1 MSPTPIASQFANR
14 ILAAALKIGDCV
26 FTAPPPARHHTLLHA
41 LYAVAPDRI
50 VQPVEQGF
58 MDVHASFV
66 DRREAW
72 TIAEAAD
79 QIIPRQH
86 QRAGYL
92 FSEDLW

>member
-1 MSPTPIASQFANR
+1 M
-14 ILAAALKIGDCV
+14 
-26 FTAPPPARHHTLLHA
+26 
-41 LYAVAPDRI
+41 
-50 VQPVEQGF
+50 QPVEQGF